1 MTARAFAE
9 FIMRQ
14 ALAKQRGI
22 ALRVKSW
29 LNLPQKAA
37 LHVACVPL
45 RVGNIQRVRNGQ
57 HTRVWTARRLS
68 ESLI

>member
-1 MTARAFAE
+1 MTARALAA

-14 ALAKQRGI
+14 VLAKQRGT

-37 LHVACVPL
+37 LHVVCALL
-45 RVGNIQRVRNGQ
+45 RAVNIQHVRNGQ
-57 HTRVWTARRLS
+57 HTRV
-68 ESLI
+68 